1 MIDKLIPRYLNK
13 DDDARLIKTVEM
25 TDALNV
31 RVSADTDG
39 DAGVIKN
46 AFGNEAVEFRS
57 GNNWQGIPHA
67 LPSGTNK
74 VVGSVSDLKNGVII
88 FFVYNSNGDHS
99 IYRFTTS
106 QDESELVYR
115 DSVLAFQADS
125 FVKGDVINTVTNE
138 VLLYFTDGISDPKK
152 INVSRAIIGGYS
164 SVITSGTDEQKLEFL
179 TLAKKPPLDPPTY
192 EFFTDTTVDENN
204 IFESNFQ
211 FAYQYV
217 YFDGEYSAISKYTDL
232 AVAQNQYLD
241 GFIEDEQ
248 RNEYN
253 AIRIFV
259 ETSTADVKT
268 IRVLGRRGNEGPWFI
283 VNEIQN
289 PALSSSTTL
298 STEFRNDELYRF
310 ISQDD
315 ANKIYDAVPFTAQSQ
330 TISGSRLFLGN
341 YTEGY
346 PNVDLQVRL
355 YSNYDKEPS
364 IYNIPVTINTTNK
377 LFAPGGYADTVTGF
391 SFDLSSIASVVLSTD
406 SVLHVDLTIALNDII
421 IYAAGAFID
430 WVELDED
437 LVQHNA
443 GGTLSNRRIRTKV
456 APISIT
462 DSFTLPAGS
471 DKTDFVAAIESVV
484 AKVYSVALSTDTSD
498 ISYASY
504 FNFANPTSSINGVIV
519 VDKPTVLYR
528 SGFFQ
533 GSCEMVVSSA
543 GINSSN
549 SLTFLFS
556 TISSIELTLASV
568 TGGGSNTPNIQKQF
582 NIDSSGTLTFTNLTY
597 SSYSSGVKKED
608 DGDGET
614 YVVPDGNASTS
625 TASFILGYKSVNSSN
640 LTTYTQT
647 YELLESSSFLSEDV
661 EGQKQFKSGASHEL
675 GYVLFDNRGRPTG
688 VQKAGK
694 VYLDWYGSRSYRGK
708 NSIVMRLAGTVPAWA
723 ASWAPVY
730 TKKGSVDSFI
740 QYSVIKGFA
749 ATNVQ
754 AINSPSNVANNDYIF
769 VSFRSLEGKDDSY
782 KEAKGA
788 NLEYNFVEGDRLRVV
803 SYQEE
808 DGQYIFTVNSVTG
821 TIEVGNTLTQFR
833 AIGVVQVK
841 VTSVNLVGGTG
852 TVTATLLS
860 GSIVPQS
867 SGTLINLTTGASLT
881 YTSLALTDIKVY
893 PSSVEFEV
901 VGYQELVDDLDTN
914 PVLNRANDDTIYE
927 TTGKFL
933 VLNDKNIDGFDKNS
947 IVQGTDFWSKKCLVE
962 VYRKRKGQDEEIYYE
977 IGKSYDVVNGVL
989 TGDRTVVS
997 QVAALCTNER
1007 PLQFR
1012 TDVILYP
1019 GDILSDGSGRSFE
1032 VQNVYPDVNSIYN
1045 YFVDATLN
1053 TSSFTAGQTYT
1064 LNITNSSLVAVEL
1077 TEGDTYFRLRQ
1088 LRYGQDPNAYNYF
1101 VEYVESDEISD
1112 FFESQNTSIGR
1123 PFAVLPDA
1131 KTVFRTGSVTY
1142 SDPFIIDVTRLG
1154 LSSFNPS
1161 LAPFY
1166 DLNYIHGS
1174 IRYMVNRDDSV
1185 VFLQDKKCGIFP
1197 VNRNLI
1203 EYSDGQQGVT
1213 VSNNVVGSPRYYTGE
1228 YGVGNNPESVAVESG
1243 RIYFADI
1250 RNGKVIRISQDGIEA
1265 ISEVKMDAFFKDGF
1279 RDVVQYASVKRVVG
1293 GVDDEAGEYIIS
1305 TDPIYTSTV
1314 SIDGDGTDI
1323 TTAFQT
1329 RVVDDGGTF
1338 EGFACCDD
1346 AITELLGG
1354 FTFQLQTNSG
1364 GSVLFADIEYNDDK
1378 LFQFSTEV
1386 RDFQDICDTFDAS
1399 INAVVYLD
1407 QLSSGMPI
1415 IVGEEFQGTNSTI
1428 YGVATNSTYDFFVGI
1443 SINLAEG
1450 TFTFINSCGN
1460 YDGSIASPTATTSGF
1475 TVAYDTDNK
1484 VWNTRYSYSP
1494 ERIAS
1499 LDDTLY
1505 TFKNGTMYIHSD
1517 AADRSTYYGSAYGS
1531 VVEVVSNSNPSMV
1544 KSYESISLEG
1554 TDAWAA
1560 TLTNTDQSASI
1571 LSTDFDERERNWY
1584 AYIPRDS
1591 SANTG
1596 TATITALSGSSEV
1609 FVLGNVATSGVSGST
1624 ITFTTPVGD
1633 VAFPIGGTLYKVS
1646 GSTLVS
1652 LSLTVA
1658 SISGDKQIT
1667 ASGSVTG
1674 VSDGNTIVVLA
1685 NAGIEGDQ
1693 MRDYYIKTR
1702 LTNSDTDE
1710 IELYAV
1716 NLVFAKSNLH
1726 NQLGQ

>member
-13 DDDARLIKTVEM
+13 DDDARLIKSVEM

-31 RVSADTDG
+31 RVSADMDG
-39 DAGVIKN
+39 DGGVIKN
-46 AFGNEAVEFRS
+46 AFGNEAMDFKT
-57 GNNWQGIPHA
+57 GNNWQGLPHA
-67 LPSGTNK
+67 LPAGSNK
-74 VVGSVSDLKNGVII
+74 VVGSVTDQKNGVII
-88 FFVYNSNGDHS
+88 FFVWNDEDDHS
-99 IYRFTTS
+99 IYRFTTA
-106 QDESELVYR
+106 QNEVDLIYR
-115 DSVLAFQADS
+115 DGALAFTAFG
-125 FVKGDVINTVTNE
+125 FVKGDVINTVNNDI
-138 VLLYFTDGISDPKK
+138 LLYFTDGITAPKK
-152 INVSRAIIGGYS
+152 LNISRAIVGGYS
-164 SVITSGTDEQKLEFL
+164 SVITNGTDEQKLEFL

-241 GFIEDEQ
+241 GFLEDEQ

-259 ETSTADVKT
+259 DTSTADVKT

-355 YSNYDKEPS
+355 YPNYDKETS
-364 IYNIPVTINTTNK
+364 VYDIPVTINVSPKQIAGPPPQDSISGIT
-377 LFAPGGYADTVTGF
+377 L
-391 SFDLSSIASVVLSTD
+391 DLSSIAAVTFSSDAL
-406 SVLHVDLTIALNDII
+406 LHIDITLAFNDLVIDAPD
-421 IYAAGAFID
+421 AFID

-437 LVQHNA
+437 LVRHNA
-443 GGTLSNRRIRTKV
+443 GGVLSGDGIRV
-456 APISIT
+456 QPAPVSIN
-462 DSFTLPAGS
+462 SNVVIPAGS
-471 DKTDFVAAIESVV
+471 TITDVVAALESEIQ
-484 AKVYSVALSTDTSD
+484 KLYTSTLSSNTSD
-498 ISYASY
+498 YLYATR
-504 FNFANPTSSINGVIV
+504 FRNNIAPPFGNLVIGNNGFPSATI
-519 VDKPTVLYR
+519 YR
-528 SGFFQ
+528 WGFFQ
-533 GSCEMVVSSA
+533 GTWSFNLSS
-543 GINSSN
+543 GGLN
-549 SLTFLFS
+549 TS
-556 TISSIELTLASV
+556 TNNLSFVISSIPTVSLNLQSV
-568 TGGGSNTPNIQKQF
+568 TGGGPNNPNLQKQF
-582 NIDSSGTLTFTNLTY
+582 NVDTSGTLTISNMTYTKYILGVIFTGGQDTDPY
-597 SSYSSGVKKED
+597 IEPVGT
-608 DGDGET
+608 G
-614 YVVPDGNASTS
+614 S
-625 TASFILGYKSVNSSN
+625 TANSYYILGYKPTSASN
-640 LTTYTQT
+640 LNSFTQT
-647 YELLESSSFLSEDV
+647 YELLENSTFISDETN
-661 EGQKQFKSGASHEL
+661 GYKQFKSGATHEL

-740 QYSVIKGFA
+740 QYSVIGGFA
-749 ATNVQ
+749 ATNVE
-754 AINSPSNVANNDYIF
+754 AINSPSNIANNDYIF

-782 KEAKGA
+782 KESKGA

-803 SYQEE
+803 SYQQE
-808 DGQYIFTVNSVTG
+808 DGQYVFNVSGVTG
-821 TIEVGNTLTQFR
+821 TISVGDVLFTLNLGTFVLIQ
-833 AIGVVQVK
+833 
-841 VTSVNLVGGTG
+841 VTSVSLVAGSGTITGISSSQPPASGNLASLITG
-852 TVTATLLS
+852 AIAPYTSFT
-860 GSIVPQS
+860 QS
-867 SGTLINLTTGASLT
+867 SAKI
-881 YTSLALTDIKVY
+881 Y

-914 PVLNRANDDTIYE
+914 PVLNRSTDDTIYE

-933 VLNDKNIDGFDKNS
+933 VLKDKNINGFDKNS

-962 VYRKRKGQDEEIYYE
+962 VYRKRKGQDEEVYYE
-977 IGKSYDVVNGVL
+977 VGKSYDVVNGVL

-997 QVAALCTNER
+997 QVAALCVNER

-1012 TDVILYP
+1012 TNVILYP

-1032 VQNVYPDVNSIYN
+1032 VQNVYPDVSSSYN
-1045 YFVDATLN
+1045 YFVDGTLN

-1101 VEYVESDEISD
+1101 VEYVESDEVSD

-1131 KTVFRTGSVTY
+1131 KTIYRTGSVTY

-1174 IRYMVNRDDSV
+1174 VRYMVNRDDSV

-1213 VSNNVVGSPRYYTGE
+1213 VSSNVVGSPRYYMGE

-1250 RNGKVIRISQDGIEA
+1250 RNGKVIRISQDGIEP
-1265 ISEVKMDAFFKDGF
+1265 ISEVKMDAFFKDAF
-1279 RDVVQYASVKRVVG
+1279 RDIVQYATQKIAIG

-1305 TDPIYTSTV
+1305 SPRIDTATISISDGVTTYTYQLETSSSYSSLVWDLTTNIWNTTDQTWTGVVIS
-1314 SIDGDGTDI
+1314 SITYNSD
-1323 TTAFQT
+1323 
-1329 RVVDDGGTF
+1329 
-1338 EGFACCDD
+1338 
-1346 AITELLGG
+1346 LLN
-1354 FTFQLQTNSG
+1354 T
-1364 GSVLFADIEYNDDK
+1364 I
-1378 LFQFSTEV
+1378 STEI
-1386 RDFQDICDTFDAS
+1386 RTFDNICDEFEDS
-1399 INAVVYLD
+1399 LNAIIFLD
-1407 QLSSGMPI
+1407 QLTSGSPA
-1415 IVGEEFQGTNSTI
+1415 IVGSEFQGSGATI
-1428 YGVATNSTYDFFVGI
+1428 YGIATNSSYDFFLPI
-1443 SINLAEG
+1443 LINLSSG
-1450 TFTFINSCGN
+1450 VFSFINDCGDFTGTQN
-1460 YDGSIASPTATTSGF
+1460 GASILATGF
-1475 TVAYDTDNK
+1475 TVGYDTDNK
-1484 VWNTRYSYSP
+1484 VWNTRYSYFP

-1505 TFKNGTMYIHSD
+1505 TFSNGTMYAHTD
-1517 AADRSTYYGSAYGS
+1517 AADRATYYGTAYGAA
-1531 VVEVVSNSNPSMV
+1531 VEVVSNSNPSMV
-1544 KSYESISLEG
+1544 KAYESISLEG

-1560 TLTNTDQSASI
+1560 ELTNTDQSATI

-1584 AYIPRDS
+1584 AYVPRDS

-1596 TATITALSGSSEV
+1596 TATITSLSGSSEM
-1609 FVLGNVATSGVSGST
+1609 FVLGNVATGGVSGST
-1624 ITFTTPVGD
+1624 ITFTTPIGD
-1633 VAFPIGGTLYKVS
+1633 IAFPIGGALYKVS
-1646 GSTLVS
+1646 GSTFVS
-1652 LSLTVA
+1652 LNLTVT
-1658 SISGDKQIT
+1658 SINGANQIG
-1667 ASGSVTG
+1667 ASGLIANVNNG
-1674 VSDGNTIVVLA
+1674 DTIAVLA
-1685 NAGIEGDQ
+1685 NSGIEGDQ

>member
-1 MIDKLIPRYLNK
+1 
-13 DDDARLIKTVEM
+13 
-25 TDALNV
+25 
-31 RVSADTDG
+31 
-39 DAGVIKN
+39 
-46 AFGNEAVEFRS
+46 
-57 GNNWQGIPHA
+57 
-67 LPSGTNK
+67 
-74 VVGSVSDLKNGVII
+74 
-88 FFVYNSNGDHS
+88 
-99 IYRFTTS
+99 
-106 QDESELVYR
+106 
-115 DSVLAFQADS
+115 
-125 FVKGDVINTVTNE
+125 
-138 VLLYFTDGISDPKK
+138 
-152 INVSRAIIGGYS
+152 
-164 SVITSGTDEQKLEFL
+164 
-179 TLAKKPPLDPPTY
+179 
-192 EFFTDTTVDENN
+192 
-204 IFESNFQ
+204 
-211 FAYQYV
+211 
-217 YFDGEYSAISKYTDL
+217 
-232 AVAQNQYLD
+232 
-241 GFIEDEQ
+241 
-248 RNEYN
+248 
-253 AIRIFV
+253 
-259 ETSTADVKT
+259 
-268 IRVLGRRGNEGPWFI
+268 
-283 VNEIQN
+283 
-289 PALSSSTTL
+289 
-298 STEFRNDELYRF
+298 LYRF

-355 YSNYDKEPS
+355 YSNYDKETS
-364 IYNIPVTINTTNK
+364 VYDIPVTINVSPKQIAGPPPQDSVSGIT
-377 LFAPGGYADTVTGF
+377 L
-391 SFDLSSIASVVLSTD
+391 DLSSIAAVTFSSDAL
-406 SVLHVDLTIALNDII
+406 LHIDITLAFNDLVIDAPD
-421 IYAAGAFID
+421 AFID

-437 LVQHNA
+437 LVRHNA
-443 GGTLSNRRIRTKV
+443 GGVLFGDGIRVQPAPVSINSNVVI
-456 APISIT
+456 
-462 DSFTLPAGS
+462 PAGS
-471 DKTDFVAAIESVV
+471 TITDVVAALESEIQ
-484 AKVYSVALSTDTSD
+484 KLYTSTLSSNTSD
-498 ISYASY
+498 YLYATR
-504 FNFANPTSSINGVIV
+504 FRDNRFPPIGNLIIGNNGLPMLTI
-519 VDKPTVLYR
+519 YR
-528 SGFFQ
+528 WGFFQ
-533 GSCEMVVSSA
+533 GTWSFNLSSS
-543 GINSSN
+543 GLN
-549 SLTFLFS
+549 TS
-556 TISSIELTLASV
+556 TNNLSFVISSIPTVSLNLQSV
-568 TGGGSNTPNIQKQF
+568 TGGGSNNPNLQKQF
-582 NIDSSGTLTFTNLTY
+582 NVDTSGTLTISNMTY
-597 SSYSSGVKKED
+597 TKYPAGVIVT
-608 DGDGET
+608 GDSDT
-614 YVVPDGNASTS
+614 DPYVIPIELGSS
-625 TASFILGYKSVNSSN
+625 TANSYYILGYKPTSASN
-640 LTTYTQT
+640 LNSFTQT
-647 YELLESSSFLSEDV
+647 YELLENSTFVSDETN
-661 EGQKQFKSGASHEL
+661 GYKQFKSGATHEL

-730 TKKGSVDSFI
+730 TKKGSIDSFV
-740 QYSVIKGFA
+740 QYSVIAGFA
-749 ATNVQ
+749 ATNVE
-754 AINSPSNVANNDYIF
+754 AINSPSNIANNDYIF

-782 KEAKGA
+782 KESKGA

-803 SYQEE
+803 SYQQE
-808 DGQYIFTVNSVTG
+808 DGQYVFNVSGVTG
-821 TIEVGNTLTQFR
+821 TISIGDVLFTLNLGTF
-833 AIGVVQVK
+833 VLVQ
-841 VTSVNLVGGTG
+841 VTSVSLVAGSGTITGISSSQPPASGNLASLITG
-852 TVTATLLS
+852 AIAPYTSFT
-860 GSIVPQS
+860 QS
-867 SGTLINLTTGASLT
+867 SA
-881 YTSLALTDIKVY
+881 KVY

-914 PVLNRANDDTIYE
+914 PVLNRATDDTIYE

-933 VLNDKNIDGFDKNS
+933 VLKDKNINGFDKNS

-962 VYRKRKGQDEEIYYE
+962 VYRKRKGQDEEVYYE
-977 IGKSYDVVNGVL
+977 VGKSYDVVNGVL

-997 QVAALCTNER
+997 QVAALCVNER

-1019 GDILSDGSGRSFE
+1019 GDILSDGSGRSFQ

-1101 VEYVESDEISD
+1101 VEYVESDEVSD

-1265 ISEVKMDAFFKDGF
+1265 ISDVKMDSFFKDGF

-1544 KSYESISLEG
+1544 KAYESISLEG

-1560 TLTNTDQSASI
+1560 ELTNTDQSATI

-1584 AYIPRDS
+1584 AYVPRDS

-1596 TATITALSGSSEV
+1596 TATITSLSGSSEM
-1609 FVLGNVATSGVSGST
+1609 FVLGNVANSGVSGST

-1674 VSDGNTIVVLA
+1674 VSNGNTIVVLA